1 MKSISIVL
9 TILLISACSVI
20 ETHQDWGFMQRVGGL
35 TVAGQDKN
43 PNWLIVRGDVSG
55 FKYFSVKPTQVNS
68 ALALK
73 YIEAEIKESTIEL
86 YVVTTLISDK
96 YNRTEINGVDISGIK
111 KGEYLVR
118 YLNPDNSTVDLKKVS
133 IY

>member
-1 MKSISIVL
+1 MKSI
-9 TILLISACSVI
+9 TIALAMLLISSCSVI
-20 ETHQDWGFMQRVGGL
+20 ESHQDWGFMQRVGGL
-35 TVAGQDKN
+35 TVAGQGKN

-55 FKYFSVKPTQVNS
+55 FKEFSVKPTQVNS

-73 YIEAEIKESTIEL
+73 YIEAEIKESTIGL

-111 KGEYLVR
+111 KGDYLVQ